1 MKQLCNPFVRNALI
15 SPLLHYFFLL
25 CGYVDEPYGNKI
37 SFQRQAKSLNEL
49 FHITCIDWIDAFIIN
64 TNNDPYDNSNYILFF
79 SSAVVFLL
87 FLRNLTFFHNP
98 MF

>member
-37 SFQRQAKSLNEL
+37 SFQRQAESLNKL
-49 FHITCIDWIDAFIIN
+49 FHITCID
-64 TNNDPYDNSNYILFF
+64 
-79 SSAVVFLL
+79 
-87 FLRNLTFFHNP
+87 
-98 MF
+98 